1 MAALQPD
8 LFIEVDERLLIKDNP
23 ALKVIADALPQR
35 PIIKAYQ
42 IAEVL
47 PVSTNTIY
55 NWIRQMKFEY
65 IDLTTGDER
74 SRYGIY
80 RKSFLEFL
88 ASRVN
93 KIR

>member
-1 MAALQPD
+1 MVQHD
-8 LFIEVDERLLIKDNP
+8 LFLDVEEKLLIKDNP
-23 ALKVIADALPQR
+23 SLKLIADMLPQK

-42 IAEVL
+42 IADVM
-47 PVSTNTIY
+47 PISTNTIY
-55 NWIRQMKFEY
+55 KWIQQFQFEY

-74 SRYGIY
+74 SRYGIV

-88 ASRVN
+88 AKRVN